1 MIAFLED
8 DEAAKQIN
16 KVVKKTGKQPDRV
29 LIKYVYLQVTK
40 QVINASMACGP
51 LRMVITKARAMQ
63 LVMLGRFMNT
73 TMETISVKAYTR
85 ETEEQ
90 LIVSGDSTRGVIESN
105 S

>member
-40 QVINASMACGP
+40 
-51 LRMVITKARAMQ
+51 
-63 LVMLGRFMNT
+63 
-73 TMETISVKAYTR
+73 
-85 ETEEQ
+85 
-90 LIVSGDSTRGVIESN
+90 
-105 S
+105 